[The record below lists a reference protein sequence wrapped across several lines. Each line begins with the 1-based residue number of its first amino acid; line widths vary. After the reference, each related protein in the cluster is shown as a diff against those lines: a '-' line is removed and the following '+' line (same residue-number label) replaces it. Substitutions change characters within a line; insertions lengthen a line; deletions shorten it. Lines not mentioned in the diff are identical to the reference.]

1 MTRFILTV
9 ALTALISTATLA
21 APNACCATCPGGDCR
36 CSAVGHSVYDFTRWP
51 QLGWIDAREER
62 FPAFGQWVTSDNG
75 ITNFI
80 PADAEEKDVVAMKDG
95 LGMASSVIEG
105 LQARDL
111 TVIAYMAFERK
122 GAPSILLR
130 AQTREEIV
138 RGRRSVVTG
147 KTLSLVLYEKGIN
160 LWYFNGEKWSKAG
173 AATLEVEPGVMH
185 RVKATLTGSCARVWL
200 DGKRVVD
207 VTDLELTDCGAV
219 GIWAGEGPCTF
230 KSLLVRTCGPRG

>member
-1 MTRFILTV
+1 MTRIILTV
-9 ALTALISTATLA
+9 ALLALVCTVALA
-21 APNACCATCPGGDCR
+21 APNPCCKRCAEGECWCR
-36 CSAVGHSVYDFTRWP
+36 AVRHSVYDFTRWP
-51 QLGWIDAREER
+51 QLGWVDAREER
-62 FPAFGQWVTSDNG
+62 FPALGQWMTSDKG

-95 LGMASSVIEG
+95 LGMASSVIDG

-111 TVIAYMAFERK
+111 TVIGTMAFERK

-138 RGRRSVVTG
+138 RGRRSIVTG

-219 GIWAGEGPCTF
+219 GIWAGEGPCYF
-230 KSLLVRTCGPRG
+230 NRLLVRSCGPRG